1 MNCVCQNGPQRPG
14 LQEVLDTLQRST
26 VCTGTQCFE
35 TEAEAFGLQ
44 APPSNAQDS
53 STAFVMLMMYAPPA
67 CAALSA
73 LPCPSPSRT
82 AAPLAAGA
90 GAALRRGG
98 AAWPEAPA
106 RLAPLA
112 IHPPRSVAGS
122 PPPSTRK
129 LTPPLPGRDNSTAQV
144 HDARRRNDEDEEARA
159 RDHREAW
166 QLGEPCERAPSA
178 APRGVSHECSS
189 WRAGTLPSGGLR
201 PLVYLSARRLCPS

>member
-73 LPCPSPSRT
+73 RATQSKGSDTLSSPST
-82 AAPLAAGA
+82 
-90 GAALRRGG
+90 
-98 AAWPEAPA
+98 
-106 RLAPLA
+106 
-112 IHPPRSVAGS
+112 
-122 PPPSTRK
+122 
-129 LTPPLPGRDNSTAQV
+129 NSA
-144 HDARRRNDEDEEARA
+144 EYK
-159 RDHREAW
+159 
-166 QLGEPCERAPSA
+166 
-178 APRGVSHECSS
+178 
-189 WRAGTLPSGGLR
+189 TLQDI
-201 PLVYLSARRLCPS
+201 A